1 MTIVTCVKVRDGLVL
16 GTDSM
21 AHIQREGHFLRS
33 FEHATKLFQVR
44 PDLPMGVMSYGLG
57 NLGHRSIESLMRE
70 FSDKLKKDQKS
81 VDQVGKALY
90 KFMKKEYDAHKEA
103 LPEGEELP
111 ALGFYLAGYSPR
123 QVFAEEREFKLPG
136 SSKPSTPIEKEE
148 FGATWR
154 GVEAPFWRLS
164 MGYGMLVRARLEE
177 AGLDKDVLSALLDD
191 LQTNVIFDG
200 MPVQD
205 ALDYAIFIL
214 NTTIGYTTFSMQLS
228 PCGGPLQVATILPDI
243 GFNWLAKPELKIK
256 GPYV

>member
-21 AHIQREGHFLRS
+21 AHIQRGGQFLRS

-44 PDLPMGVMSYGLG
+44 DLPMGVMSYGLG
-57 NLGHRSIESLMRE
+57 NVGHRSIESLMRE
-70 FSDKLKKDQKS
+70 FSGKLKKDQKS
-81 VDQVGKALY
+81 VDAVGNALF
-90 KFMKKEYDAHKEA
+90 KFMKKEYDAHAEA

-111 ALGFYLAGYSPR
+111 ALGFYLAGYSPG
-123 QVFAEEREFKLPG
+123 QVFAEEREFSLPG

-154 GVEAPFWRLS
+154 GVHAPFWRLS
-164 MGYGMLVRARLEE
+164 MGYGVLVRARLEE
-177 AGLDKDVLSALLDD
+177 AGLDEEVTGALLDD
-191 LQTNVIFDG
+191 LQINVVFDG

-205 ALDYAIFIL
+205 AVDYAVFIL

-228 PCGGPLQVATILPDI
+228 PCGGPLQVATILPDS
-243 GFNWLAKPELKIK
+243 GFDWLAKPELEIK
-256 GPYV
+256 GPDV